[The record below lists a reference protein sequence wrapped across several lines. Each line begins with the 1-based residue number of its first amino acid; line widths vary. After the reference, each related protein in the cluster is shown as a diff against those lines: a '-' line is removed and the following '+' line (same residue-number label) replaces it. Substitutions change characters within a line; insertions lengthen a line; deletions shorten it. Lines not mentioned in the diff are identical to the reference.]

1 MINSLKHGPIS
12 LSPISNDVIVSQIEL
27 YALSIITIT
36 STLKHIYDVFLFADD
51 PLVCSIS
58 NPDFVIYSSVVS
70 FYLPFVVTLL
80 VYVRIYIFLRRRRK
94 RITFRQASGEAP
106 PGSTLPTAVRVTHA
120 HDEVQVKNLGL
131 KCLHAYS

>member
-1 MINSLKHGPIS
+1 MM
-12 LSPISNDVIVSQIEL
+12 SQFKIL
-27 YALSIITIT
+27 YALSIGTT
-36 STLKHIYDVFLFADD
+36 STIKFIFIFIFVFADD

-94 RITFRQASGEAP
+94 RITFRQASSEAP
-106 PGSTLPTAVRVTHA
+106 LGATLPSAVRVTHVHA
-120 HDEVQVKNLGL
+120 EV
-131 KCLHAYS
+131 